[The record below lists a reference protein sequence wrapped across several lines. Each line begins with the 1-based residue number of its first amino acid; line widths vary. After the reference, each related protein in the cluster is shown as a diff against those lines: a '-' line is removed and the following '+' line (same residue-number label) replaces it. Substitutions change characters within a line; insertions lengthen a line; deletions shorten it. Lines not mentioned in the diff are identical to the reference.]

1 MDPTL
6 KANLLGIL
14 DTNILRFVQSHPRK
28 ATDALKRALVSE
40 FDTKGKQR
48 FFILGYSKHS
58 FPREPK
64 IHEIR
69 KLKPR
74 LLPELWL

>member
-14 DTNILRFVQSHPRK
+14 DRNILRFVQSHPRK

-40 FDTKGKQR
+40 FLTPKENKG
-48 FFILGYSKHS
+48 FLF
-58 FPREPK
+58 
-64 IHEIR
+64 
-69 KLKPR
+69 
-74 LLPELWL
+74 

>member
-40 FDTKGKQR
+40 F
-48 FFILGYSKHS
+48 
-58 FPREPK
+58 
-64 IHEIR
+64 
-69 KLKPR
+69 
-74 LLPELWL
+74 